1 MACVRP
7 SGLEAGE
14 QVYRKDKMAAYGGEG
29 NLSSLV
35 VKRLGCCDLVLMVL
49 NSKKSIKRW

>member
-7 SGLEAGE
+7 LGLEAGE